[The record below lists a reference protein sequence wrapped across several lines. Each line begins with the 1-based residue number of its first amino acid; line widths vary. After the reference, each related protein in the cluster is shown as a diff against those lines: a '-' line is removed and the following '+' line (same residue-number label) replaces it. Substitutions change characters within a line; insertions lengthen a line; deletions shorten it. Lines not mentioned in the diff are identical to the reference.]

1 MEAVIETSFSPS
13 VCKHY
18 ELCVL
23 NSTAKD
29 LIKNLLKT
37 NPQERIKIDGALRHP
52 WIASYHK
59 VPETPLASVHVLK
72 DEAEVWG
79 DVQVW

>member
-1 MEAVIETSFSPS
+1 M
-13 VCKHY
+13 
-18 ELCVL
+18 
-23 NSTAKD
+23 
-29 LIKNLLKT
+29 LKT

-52 WIASYHK
+52 WIASYQK

-79 DVQVW
+79 DVQVRSGGREETTCTV

>member
-1 MEAVIETSFSPS
+1 MFIYQYCLSLYIYV
-13 VCKHY
+13 H
-18 ELCVL
+18 VL
-23 NSTAKD
+23 AAKD

-52 WIASYHK
+52 WIASYQK
-59 VPETPLASVHVLK
+59 VPETPLASCYVLK

-79 DVQVW
+79 EVQVRRGRSCER

>member
-1 MEAVIETSFSPS
+1 M
-13 VCKHY
+13 VCT
-18 ELCVL
+18 
-23 NSTAKD
+23 NPTAKD

-52 WIASYHK
+52 WIAFYNK

-79 DVQVW
+79 DVQVHVHVYAGLRDS

>member
-1 MEAVIETSFSPS
+1 M
-13 VCKHY
+13 VCT
-18 ELCVL
+18 
-23 NSTAKD
+23 NPTAKD

-52 WIASYHK
+52 WIAFYNK

-79 DVQVW
+79 DVQVHVYVGEGTEGGREGG